1 MSVIDIR
8 KHPPET
14 LIKTIVFADR
24 DTSGTA
30 KVIRVDKGFTSQLDI
45 VSQGSGNLHVK
56 YSDIDN
62 MIAALK
68 KAKEMWYK

>member
-1 MSVIDIR
+1 MSAIDIR
-8 KHPPET
+8 QHPAEA
-14 LIKTIVFADR
+14 LVDTIIFANR

-30 KVIRVDKGFTSQLDI
+30 KVVCVKKGFTSQLDI

-68 KAKEMWYK
+68 KAKELWYK

>member
-8 KHPPET
+8 KHPPES
-14 LIKTIVFADR
+14 LIKTIVFADQ
-24 DTSGTA
+24 DTSGTG
-30 KVIRVDKGFTSQLDI
+30 KVVCVKAGFIGQLDI